1 MTVAKNNLNSMY
13 ESGNRPRRI
22 LAYREWRK
30 CIRGFLLC
38 LCLASADLAVAG
50 LDQHRVENLDY
61 GSALYEYFQGNE
73 LNAITRLM
81 VAAER
86 PRSTNQANEAN
97 LLLADLYYG
106 YGLYEES
113 RQMFA
118 RLLTAEVSDSIQDR
132 IWFNLAR
139 LRFEQGYRDN
149 ARELLSR
156 ISNRLPGSIES
167 ERKYLLTNLYLDSAD
182 YDKAADI
189 SNQIDSD
196 SIWKK
201 YARYNLGAA
210 MIEDDRYQQGKY
222 ILNAIGQSTS
232 LAAEQVALR
241 DQANLSLG
249 LRHLRMDLPDQAL
262 KTLTRVRLQGPLSN
276 DALLASGW
284 AWYHQEKFKQ
294 ALIPWRILLRKNA
307 VDAATQEAIL
317 AIPTNYAKAGQDS
330 LAIKHYEIAARQF
343 ESQLRILDNA
353 VDSINNDGLIAALRE
368 HAILFDRSS
377 LQRLPPS
384 SDVTPQL
391 HLLLA
396 SKGFQREIKRF
407 QELLNIRTSLRYWG
421 SSFPALEL
429 MLAERRQRFEQK
441 LPLLEQ
447 TTSFDRLNLLRDKR
461 NQFSERVAEIDLAQ
475 DFQALVTPE
484 EADHLARLQ
493 RIQRSINNVSAS
505 RNTTYQQNTHR
516 LLSGIL
522 NYDLETD
529 FPVRFWAAK
538 KQSILLD
545 RTLVEADQR
554 VESLRQ
560 ISRRTALD
568 FEAFQARIDGQTD
581 RIHNLRTQVSRLL
594 SRQET
599 RINQMAIA
607 SIRQQQRHIV
617 QLRLNARFELAR
629 LYDKLATPQ

>member
-1 MTVAKNNLNSMY
+1 MC
-13 ESGNRPRRI
+13 ESGNKQRQMTGCS
-22 LAYREWRK
+22 EWVKWFR
-30 CIRGFLLC
+30 CFLPC
-38 LCLASADLAVAG
+38 LSLYLGLFLGLTSAELSAAQ
-50 LDQHRVENLDY
+50 LDEHRVEDLDY
-61 GSALYEYFQGNE
+61 GSALYQFFQEDE
-73 LNAITRLM
+73 LSAITHLM

-86 PRSTNQANEAN
+86 PRSRNQINEAN

-132 IWFNLAR
+132 VWFNLAR
-139 LRFEQGYRDN
+139 LRFEQGHREH

-156 ISNRLPGSIES
+156 ISNRLPGNIES
-167 ERKYLLTNLYLDSAD
+167 ERKYLLTNLYLDNAE
-182 YDKAADI
+182 YGKAADI

-210 MIEDDRYQQGKY
+210 MIEGDRYEQGKY
-222 ILNAIGQSTS
+222 ILNAIGQNTS
-232 LAAEQVALR
+232 LASEQIALR

-262 KTLTRVRLQGPLSN
+262 KTLTRIRLQGPLSN

-284 AWYHQEKFKQ
+284 AWYHQEKFKL
-294 ALIPWRILLRKNA
+294 ALVPWRILLRKNA

-317 AIPTNYAKAGQDS
+317 AIPVNYARAGQDS

-343 ESQLRILDNA
+343 EAQLQVLDNA

-396 SKGFQREIKRF
+396 STGFQREIKRF
-407 QELLNIRTSLRYWG
+407 QELLNIRTSLQYWG
-421 SSFPALEL
+421 SSFPTLEL
-429 MLAERRQRFEQK
+429 MLAERRQGFKQK
-441 LPLLEQ
+441 LPLLERS
-447 TTSFDRLNLLRDKR
+447 TSFDRLDQLKDKR
-461 NQFSERVAEIDLAQ
+461 QHFSQRVAEIDLSQ
-475 DFQALVTPE
+475 DFQALATPVE
-484 EADHLARLQ
+484 IDHLARLQ
-493 RIQRSINNVSAS
+493 RVRQSIERVSTD
-505 RNTTYQQNTHR
+505 RNTAYQQDMHR

-522 NYDLETD
+522 DYELETD
-529 FPVRFWAAK
+529 FPARFWAAK

-545 RTLVEADQR
+545 RALNEADQR
-554 VESLRQ
+554 VESLVQ
-560 ISRRTALD
+560 ISNRTSLE
-568 FEAFQARIDGQTD
+568 FEEFQARIDGKID
-581 RIHNLRTQVSRLL
+581 RINNLRTGVSRLL
-594 SRQET
+594 SRQEI
-599 RINQMAIA
+599 RINQMAIE
-607 SIRQQQRHIV
+607 SIRQQQKHIV
-617 QLRLNARFELAR
+617 QLRLNARFELAK
-629 LYDKLATPQ
+629 LYDKLAAPQ

>member
-1 MTVAKNNLNSMY
+1 MLFYS
-13 ESGNRPRRI
+13 
-22 LAYREWRK
+22 EWRK
-30 CIRGFLLC
+30 CIRCFLLC
-38 LCLASADLAVAG
+38 LCLASPDLAAAQ
-50 LDQHRVENLDY
+50 LDQHRVEDLDY
-61 GSALYEYFQGNE
+61 GSALYEFFQENE
-73 LNAITRLM
+73 LSAITHLM

-86 PRSTNQANEAN
+86 PRNRKQINEAN

-118 RLLTAEVSDSIQDR
+118 RLLTTQVSDSIQDR

-139 LRFEQGYRDN
+139 LRFEQGHRDN

-156 ISNRLPGSIES
+156 ISNRLPGNIES

-210 MIEDDRYQQGKY
+210 MIEDDRYDQGKY
-222 ILNAIGQSTS
+222 ILNAIGQNSS

-249 LRHLRMDLPDQAL
+249 LKHLRMDLPDQAL

-284 AWYHQEKFKQ
+284 AWHHQEKFKQ

-317 AIPTNYAKAGQDS
+317 AIPANYVKAGQDS
-330 LAIKHYEIAARQF
+330 LAIKHYEIAALQF
-343 ESQLRILDNA
+343 EAQLRVLDNA

-396 SKGFQREIKRF
+396 SEGFQREIKRF
-407 QELLNIRTSLRYWG
+407 QELLNIRSSLRYWG

-447 TTSFDRLNLLRDKR
+447 TTGFDRLKLLRDKR
-461 NQFSERVAEIDLAQ
+461 HQFSERVAEIDLAQ
-475 DFQALVTPE
+475 DFQALATPE

-493 RIQRSINNVSAS
+493 RVLRSIDNVSAD
-505 RNTTYQQNTHR
+505 RNTAYQQDMHR

-522 NYDLETD
+522 NYNLETD
-529 FPVRFWAAK
+529 FPARFWAAK

-545 RTLVEADQR
+545 RTLAEADQR
-554 VESLRQ
+554 VESLLQ

-568 FEAFQARIDGQTD
+568 FDEFQARIDGQID
-581 RIHNLRTQVSRLL
+581 RINNLRTQVSRLL
-594 SRQET
+594 SRQEI
-599 RINQMAIA
+599 RINQMAIE

-617 QLRLNARFELAR
+617 QLRLNARFELAK